1 MSQTGG
7 PKVMSISRR
16 VLIGFGAL
24 LAVSVCTSGVV
35 YVLSHQAKSDTV
47 HYEQRVSA
55 YHSAVQNLKTDFYN
69 YDDQMNMYV
78 AVLVGDPGQASLS
91 ESTYQQAF
99 AARQTLSA
107 DLASARRLAPSSQAQ
122 ATLTR
127 IAADVASYNGF
138 SDQTRAA
145 AGRGATA
152 EALRIQTV
160 GNLQP
165 SNDLMA
171 ALQQAESQSSV
182 LAAQALN
189 QVRSQQ
195 SIVEWLALIAIALT
209 VTMIAALGALMLVFV
224 FRPLLVLR
232 EGIRRAA
239 SPDRDRGDR
248 LTVERRDE
256 IGLVAE
262 AFNQLLASL
271 EVREEEVARAQVE
284 SEQFL
289 KDRFAGQQEMQ
300 RALRRRA
307 QEMIDDTAQTVSRE
321 LGEVLQQMAAVRDTT
336 GTIDRQ
342 VNMVDDL
349 THGAVRRAAQMNEV
363 LATFDDSLN
372 RVSAMTK
379 LIADVSNQTRL
390 LALNAT
396 IEAARAGEAGHG
408 FTVVANEV
416 KELAAAT
423 SASNDQISATV
434 STLSAD
440 ARNIVEAIAAVSSSI
455 SGVNDSTAAL
465 SEIAANQLDRVSQ
478 LDRVLADT
486 RDRLMN
492 MTSLTEKLE
501 RRVHERTAVVGPATI
516 VSTNGRVRA
525 EMRNISEGGMTVV
538 VPGGEDVPEDGA
550 VVEFELFDRRYTEQ
564 FHLVRRSGNQCGL
577 QFVMAG
583 VELTSAIR
591 SLLEASS
598 ELAGV

>member
-1 MSQTGG
+1 
-7 PKVMSISRR
+7 MSISRR
-16 VLIGFGAL
+16 ILIGFGAL

-99 AARQTLSA
+99 TARQTLSG
-107 DLASARRLAPSSQAQ
+107 DLVAARRLAPSPQAQ

-145 AGRGATA
+145 AGRGAAA

-182 LAAQALN
+182 LASQALN

-239 SPDRDRGDR
+239 SPERDRGDR
-248 LTVERRDE
+248 LTVERHDE

-271 EVREEEVARAQVE
+271 EVREEEVARVQVE

-342 VNMVDDL
+342 VSMVDDL

-501 RRVHERTAVVGPATI
+501 RRVHERTAFVAPAAI
-516 VSTNGRVRA
+516 VTTNSRIRA
-525 EMRNISEGGMTVV
+525 EMRNISEGGMTLV
-538 VPGGEDVPEDGA
+538 VPGGEEVPEDGA
-550 VVEFELFDRRYTEQ
+550 VVEFELLDRRYTEE
-564 FHLVRRSGNQCGL
+564 FHLVRRSGNECGL

-583 VELTSAIR
+583 VELTCAIR

-598 ELAGV
+598 ELVGV

>member
-1 MSQTGG
+1 
-7 PKVMSISRR
+7 MSISRR
-16 VLIGFGAL
+16 ILIGFGAL

-35 YVLSHQAKSDTV
+35 YVLSHQARSDTV

-99 AARQTLSA
+99 TARQTLSG
-107 DLASARRLAPSSQAQ
+107 DLVAARRLAPSPQAQ

-145 AGRGATA
+145 AGRGAAA

-182 LAAQALN
+182 LASQALN

-239 SPDRDRGDR
+239 SPERDRGDR
-248 LTVERRDE
+248 LTVERHDE

-271 EVREEEVARAQVE
+271 EVREEEVARVQVE

-342 VNMVDDL
+342 VSMVDDL

-501 RRVHERTAVVGPATI
+501 RRVHERTAFVAPAAI
-516 VSTNGRVRA
+516 VTTNSRIRA
-525 EMRNISEGGMTVV
+525 EMRNISEGGMTLV
-538 VPGGEDVPEDGA
+538 VPGGEEVPEDGA
-550 VVEFELFDRRYTEQ
+550 VVEFELLDRRYTEE
-564 FHLVRRSGNQCGL
+564 FHLVRRSGNECGL

-583 VELTSAIR
+583 VELTCAIR

-598 ELAGV
+598 ELVGV